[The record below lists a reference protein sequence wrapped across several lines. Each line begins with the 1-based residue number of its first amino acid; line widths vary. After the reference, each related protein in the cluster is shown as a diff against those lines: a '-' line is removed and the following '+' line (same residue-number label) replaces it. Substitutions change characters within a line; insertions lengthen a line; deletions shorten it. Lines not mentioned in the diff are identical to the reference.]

1 MDISNNK
8 TNNFI
13 LIEKFKYGSTL
24 KLIFFGVITL
34 GIYFAYYIK
43 RQTAVINDHIEENE
57 KISNLLVNLII
68 VVSYINTLLVV
79 APFVIVVTG
88 GYLTDS
94 YPITLI
100 TNSGIFDIIYSVSY
114 IMWGVKAK
122 NRMNKL
128 LSAEK
133 GSDYWFSTLW
143 SVVFTS
149 FYFNFKINKLSKSK

>member
-1 MDISNNK
+1 M
-8 TNNFI
+8 
-13 LIEKFKYGSTL
+13 
-24 KLIFFGVITL
+24 
-34 GIYFAYYIK
+34 
-43 RQTAVINDHIEENE
+43 
-57 KISNLLVNLII
+57 
-68 VVSYINTLLVV
+68 VSYINTLLVV

-100 TNSGIFDIIYSVSY
+100 TNNGIFDLIYSVSF

-133 GSDYWFSTLW
+133 GSDYLFSTLW